1 MVDII
6 KNNNEF
12 IPYKEIIKK
21 RALDYYHANKDAIN
35 QKRNGKYAN
44 PPLEDKKKKEQE
56 KDKQWYNNLTLEKQ
70 QELRIKARKYHKNRY
85 DNMMGRVK

>member
-6 KNNNEF
+6 KNNNEY

-35 QKRNGKYAN
+35 QKCKEKYAN
-44 PPLEDKKKKEQE
+44 LPLEDKKKRYK
-56 KDKQWYNNLTLEKQ
+56 
-70 QELRIKARKYHKNRY
+70 RKINS
-85 DNMMGRVK
+85 GIIT

>member
-6 KNNNEF
+6 KNYNEF

-21 RALDYYHANKDAIN
+21 RTLDYYHTNKDAIN
-35 QKRNGKYAN
+35 QKRKEKYAN
-44 PPLEDKKKKEQE
+44 LPLEDKKKIQE
-56 KDKQWYNNLTLEKQ
+56 KHKQWYNNLTLEKQ